1 MLGVLLSSQGIA
13 NFTYNLDPNP
23 RKFQLD
29 GPDCKITENRP
40 PACISERERVSL
52 ISGREI
58 PRIATVMDGIRL
70 AVDAIATVVQS
81 YFESFGTTAM
91 LGKFL
96 FFQYNQFGVR
106 SRMGL

>member
-1 MLGVLLSSQGIA
+1 MTSMVFLPILSDILPA
-13 NFTYNLDPNP
+13 TELENTATT
-23 RKFQLD
+23 
-29 GPDCKITENRP
+29 KITENKL

-70 AVDAIATVVQS
+70 ALDAIATVDQS

-91 LGKFL
+91 LGKLL
-96 FFQYNQFGVR
+96 FFQYNPFGVR
-106 SRMGL
+106 SRMDL